1 MHEQLQLVQ
10 ELAKCIR
17 AKMPLEQA
25 LRSIS
30 DQSGKNLRLAADALS
45 TRLAQGRSLEESIS
59 PSTSRDGQMLAASIA
74 VGSKAGR
81 LDEALESWASY
92 HLAMHHCLRQ
102 RLTALIYP
110 TFLIVVMVSSLVFT
124 AYQLG
129 PKYRTAFIE
138 LTRTEPGWLQPLL
151 LVHNY
156 PSIFLTFLL
165 TAALAIP
172 LSYFARL
179 VMRDRHGMPRDNAH
193 RSFLHAHVARLAD
206 MSISSGHSVEV
217 IVPWLLRAVGFRSTS
232 IASFGNDVSSLK
244 TNQALQ
250 RGIGLESCLTLA
262 ALRDELIPASEAT
275 KLFQTIAE
283 QKEQLA
289 RNTADRISK
298 SLPIVVGA
306 GVGIIVAVLYLALIY
321 LPWLSLFNQLTETA
335 GLNNQ

>member
-1 MHEQLQLVQ
+1 MQ

-59 PSTSRDGQMLAASIA
+59 PSTSRDGQMLAASIT

-110 TFLIVVMVSSLVFT
+110 TFLIVVMVSSLVT

-262 ALRDELIPASEAT
+262 ALRDELIRPAKRPSCF
-275 KLFQTIAE
+275 KRSQN
-283 QKEQLA
+283 K
-289 RNTADRISK
+289 K
-298 SLPIVVGA
+298 SNSLETLPI
-306 GVGIIVAVLYLALIY
+306 
-321 LPWLSLFNQLTETA
+321 E
-335 GLNNQ
+335 